1 MNNVTN
7 LELSIGARSVA
18 KMKMKMEMV
27 GKFEFEGSP
36 ILEKNTKEKRNG

>member
-18 KMKMKMEMV
+18 KIKMEMV

-36 ILEKNTKEKRNG
+36 ILDKNTKEKRNG